1 MQTFKTVLSIAGSD
15 SIGGAGIQADIR
27 TGTSLGVHVMTVI
40 TAVTAQNSNEVRG
53 FEAVSTDML
62 RRQLDAI
69 LADVIPDAVKIGM
82 IPSSV
87 HVEIIAE
94 YIRRFRL
101 GNIVLDPV
109 LTSSSGTELNQPS
122 SLNVLIDSLMPL
134 AMLITPNIPEAERIL
149 QIKISNPAER
159 NDACRKLLTD
169 IGCKAVLLKAGHAEG
184 DTLTDVLTVSTDDLK
199 IIEFTHPRIDT
210 MNSHGTGCTLSTAIA
225 SFLALGDDLET
236 AVGRG
241 VDYLLNALK
250 AGKNYS
256 LGKLNGPCPLNHFF
270 NYLNQSL

>member
-53 FEAVSTDML
+53 FEAVSPDML

-101 GNIVLDPV
+101 DNIVLDPV

-122 SLNVLIDSLMPL
+122 SLNALIDSLMPL

-256 LGKLNGPCPLNHFF
+256 FGKLNGHGPLNHFF